1 MNKNDSLLVI
11 AFILGIFGLVIWG
24 LVKFTQNTI
33 GKNSPL
39 KVTRSYEVTKL
50 RYFTKFDN
58 LTIYYFALIGLYCL
72 IKIPDIFSP
81 SVYLYDWRSP
91 AILIFTCIIFIG
103 FPAYYLYLDLNYW
116 KHTKNIRITYLPA
129 EKTIEIKFPKITY
142 HIQEGDIKNIE
153 IISSGGKIQFG
164 YSIYSLQNGDSFIL
178 TNRVPGTGA
187 IREYFKNTPVKFIE
201 KRFPL
206 IK

>member
-1 MNKNDSLLVI
+1 MDRNDSFLAI
-11 AFILGIFGLVIWG
+11 TFIFGIFGLIIWG
-24 LVKFTQNTI
+24 LIKFTQNTI

-39 KVTRSYEVTKL
+39 KVTRSYEVTKF

-58 LTIYYFALIGLYCL
+58 LTVYYFALIGLYCL
-72 IKIPDIFSP
+72 TKIPDIFSP
-81 SVYLYDWRSP
+81 PVYLYDWRNP
-91 AILIFTCIIFIG
+91 AILIFTCTIFIG
-103 FPAYYLYLDLNYW
+103 LPAYYLYLDLNYW

-129 EKTIEIKFPKITY
+129 EKIIEINFPKKTY

-164 YSIYSLQNGDSFIL
+164 YSIYSLENGDLFIL
-178 TNRVPGTGA
+178 TDRVPGTWA
-187 IREYFKNTPVKFIE
+187 IREYFKKIPVKFVE